1 MANVFRIFVEKKIGN
16 DIEARHIMED
26 LKTNVGITGIENLRI
41 INRYDAEGVS
51 AEEFSSAVK
60 EILSEPNLD
69 NV

>member
-41 INRYDAEGVS
+41 INRYD
-51 AEEFSSAVK
+51 
-60 EILSEPNLD
+60 EIGRAH
-69 NV
+69 V